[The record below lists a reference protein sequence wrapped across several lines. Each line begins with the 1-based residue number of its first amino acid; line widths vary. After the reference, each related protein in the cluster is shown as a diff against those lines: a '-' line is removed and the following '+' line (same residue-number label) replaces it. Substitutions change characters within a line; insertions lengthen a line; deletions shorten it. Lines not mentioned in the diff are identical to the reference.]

1 MELRQ
6 LEAFAATMSSGSVS
20 GAARLLGRS
29 QPAVSRLIQELETEI
44 GYALFV
50 RSGPRVSP
58 TEQGFLL
65 FEDVSRALSSLRQ
78 IRERAEDIAR
88 GRSRPLRLV
97 ATSALAVGLLPAALA
112 RIQTTLDATPLEIRS
127 AAPEEVVHAVQSG
140 AAHCGLSSL
149 PLEHKGLNVHW
160 IGQAPCAVALREDDA
175 LAARPVLTLSEL
187 ADRRLITMANRYRL
201 RHQLDRAWSGLN
213 GPLRSPHI
221 ETNSSLNAQAFV
233 RAGLG
238 VAVLEPV
245 TLTGTLLPG
254 LVARPLSE
262 EIPFFFGV
270 VTPQS
275 MPVNAALR
283 ALSDALLA
291 VATETLPGFVCH
303 DADRHGELLKQL
315 YADHVP

>member
-140 AAHCGLSSL
+140 AAHCGLSLSL
-149 PLEHKGLNVHW
+149 
-160 IGQAPCAVALREDDA
+160 I
-175 LAARPVLTLSEL
+175 
-187 ADRRLITMANRYRL
+187 
-201 RHQLDRAWSGLN
+201 
-213 GPLRSPHI
+213 HI
-221 ETNSSLNAQAFV
+221 
-233 RAGLG
+233 
-238 VAVLEPV
+238 
-245 TLTGTLLPG
+245 
-254 LVARPLSE
+254 
-262 EIPFFFGV
+262 
-270 VTPQS
+270 
-275 MPVNAALR
+275 
-283 ALSDALLA
+283 
-291 VATETLPGFVCH
+291 
-303 DADRHGELLKQL
+303 
-315 YADHVP
+315 